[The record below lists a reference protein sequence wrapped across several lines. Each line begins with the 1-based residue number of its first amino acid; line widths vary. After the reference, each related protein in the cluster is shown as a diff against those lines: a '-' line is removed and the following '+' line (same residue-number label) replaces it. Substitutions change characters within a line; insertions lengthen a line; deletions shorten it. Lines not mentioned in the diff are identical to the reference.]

1 MKQTNNAIKFLM
13 AQYRAI
19 FKNANIAMV
28 AATAAAALAAGS
40 ANAANVDGTWDVADF
55 DKGFSN
61 SLKAET
67 VTKNS
72 SLKMSEL
79 PGDTVYTYA
88 GADAVTK
95 IDGAQV
101 DITGSK
107 DKHLA
112 VAGLALTNKA
122 KLSVKNTGDANTSIF
137 GYKKGEAASSILGT
151 LSVDGSTIEANGAG
165 ISFNY
170 IDVNNKSTITLGGTN
185 PGDKANIGTNS
196 KWWVYSNLG
205 AINSDSIKDQPNTNG
220 VLKVTDS
227 TVNIKHEGI
236 LVATNKIVLDGAKVN
251 FTGQADQDGFNTAF
265 IRASKN
271 DTGTVELTGNT
282 QLVAEGSGDTGFGG
296 IYSDKIDIK
305 SASATIAKGKTLIL
319 DGDWV
324 SVQSGDIGKH
334 NKATITLGNFTTSG
348 EGKLV
353 LGNDGSGGTVIVT
366 GNTELGSAVE
376 SYADVTVKG
385 SAVLSVKSGSLTTN
399 NDGLFKDGQTNSGSV
414 ALTSGGTINI
424 SDASSTDK
432 SFDVAGLTFGAS
444 DAANTIVIAASDTGA
459 VNGDFLTVSDAIS
472 DAAGLTVKAN
482 DTLTLGGASFDNAK
496 NKVGV
501 AALEAKNVTLVVKT
515 SENKF
520 TLQDKLNLSTA
531 DTGKITGTA
540 LDVSGGTVT
549 IKAGTYTID
558 KDLTIT
564 KGDATSKVG
573 LSIADGAK
581 LVVSGGKLATVD
593 AANGKIDV
601 AGGILDASKASDYD
615 LKSGTVVLSN
625 AAELH
630 LDDSKVLSGGTTGSV
645 QPFVDFFLPY
655 KK

>member
-28 AATAAAALAAGS
+28 AAMAAAALAAGS

-55 DKGFSN
+55 DKSFSN

-185 PGDKANIGTNS
+185 PGDKANIGTKS

-236 LVATNKIVLDGAKVN
+236 LVATNKIVLHGAKVN

-271 DTGTVELTGNT
+271 DIGTVELTGNT
-282 QLVAEGSGDTGFGG
+282 QLVTEGSADTGFGG

-305 SASATIAKGKTLIL
+305 NASATIATGKSIIL
-319 DGDWV
+319 DGDWATV
-324 SVQSGDIGKH
+324 ESGDIGNH

-353 LGNDGSGGTVIVT
+353 LGNAKTGGTVTVNGATTI
-366 GNTELGSAVE
+366 GGAVE
-376 SYADVTVKG
+376 NNADLTITG
-385 SAVLSVKSGSLTTN
+385 AGVLSVGSGSLADNT
-399 NDGLFKDGQTNSGSV
+399 GLFHSGASATKSGTV
-414 ALTSGGTINI
+414 TLANGGTLHINDTT
-424 SDASSTDK
+424 SSASY
-432 SFDVAGLTFGAS
+432 DVGGLTF
-444 DAANTIVIAASDTGA
+444 AATAAGNKIAIGASDTG
-459 VNGDFLTVSDAIS
+459 NITGNFLTVSAPVTDAS
-472 DAAGLTVKAN
+472 GLTVKAN
-482 DTLTLGGASFDNAK
+482 DTLTLGGASFDSSAAA
-496 NKVGV
+496 VGI
-501 AALEAKNVTLVVKT
+501 AAFEAKNVKLVASGTQTKY
-515 SENKF
+515 
-520 TLQDKLNLSTA
+520 TLQDKLNLSSA

-540 LDVSGGTVT
+540 LDVSGATVT

-564 KGDATSKVG
+564 KGDATSKEG

-593 AANGKIDV
+593 TNGLISV
-601 AGGILDASKASDYD
+601 NGGVLDASKASGYE
-615 LKSGTVVLSN
+615 LKSGTITLSN

-630 LDDSKVLSGGTTGSV
+630 LDDSKVLSGGTALSGDKFAGGSV
-645 QPFVDFFLPY
+645 V
-655 KK
+655 